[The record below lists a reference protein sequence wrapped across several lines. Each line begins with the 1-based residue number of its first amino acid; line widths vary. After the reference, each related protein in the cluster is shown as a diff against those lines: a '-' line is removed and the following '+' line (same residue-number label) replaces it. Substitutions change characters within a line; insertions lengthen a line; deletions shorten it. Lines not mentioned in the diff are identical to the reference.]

1 MQNDFELN
9 IDAPSNGHLQYVLGK
24 DDFDYIESR
33 IVHMRY
39 ERSVN
44 TGLSLSASRIYEA
57 GRTMMSAI
65 KTLSD
70 VLKFKSIHLYGSFL
84 DDQMMCTAIPYQ
96 FNLTN
101 LRDVPYRARS
111 IKSDGNWGYLHD
123 LYGGKDPDVKL
134 IQLYQNHNEIG
145 QATFIVTV
153 KSETGTDE
161 YVYKVGKTG
170 ILAYD
175 MTYRSP
181 IEFKTQMLN
190 SVYIRSQLPE

>member
-70 VLKFKSIHLYGSFL
+70 VLKFKSIH
-84 DDQMMCTAIPYQ
+84 
-96 FNLTN
+96 
-101 LRDVPYRARS
+101 
-111 IKSDGNWGYLHD
+111 
-123 LYGGKDPDVKL
+123 
-134 IQLYQNHNEIG
+134 
-145 QATFIVTV
+145 
-153 KSETGTDE
+153 
-161 YVYKVGKTG
+161 
-170 ILAYD
+170 
-175 MTYRSP
+175 
-181 IEFKTQMLN
+181 
-190 SVYIRSQLPE
+190 